1 MNLVFKKCQNSKL
14 VYYFKNIARQFLPA
28 SYYQKKRR
36 SLLARVDRNDRS
48 AIERRVNY
56 YLKHNKPFSLSEKA
70 TAIKDIK
77 LREHGSFHYYDLKEY
92 LNYFNRNLKV
102 GFISGDVVRVEPHAT
117 LVKSR
122 PIFGGNSNSVLFKL
136 GKLRHFSFVNDPMEF
151 SEKEDRIVWRGNAR
165 RPNRKELVRRFWDHS
180 LCDVGQTNKRK
191 ENVPWQKRYM
201 SVAKQLQYKFVLCI
215 EGNDVATN
223 LKWTMSS
230 NSLCMM
236 TKPKCETWFMEG
248 VLKAGKHY
256 VELKD
261 DYSDLEEK
269 ILYYTERI
277 DEAKAI
283 IANAHDHVAQ
293 FLDQDKEDLIALSVL
308 EKYFKLSG
316 QCE

>member
-1 MNLVFKKCQNSKL
+1 
-14 VYYFKNIARQFLPA
+14 VY
-28 SYYQKKRR
+28 
-36 SLLARVDRNDRS
+36 
-48 AIERRVNY
+48 
-56 YLKHNKPFSLSEKA
+56 
-70 TAIKDIK
+70 
-77 LREHGSFHYYDLKEY
+77 FHRDLKVD
-92 LNYFNRNLKV
+92 L
-102 GFISGDVVRVEPHAT
+102 ISGDVVHVEPHVT

-122 PIFGGNSNSVLFKL
+122 PLFMDNTNSVLFKL
-136 GKLRHFSFVNDPMEF
+136 GKLRHFNFVNDPMGF
-151 SEKEDRIVWRGNAR
+151 AEKKDRIVWRGAAH
-165 RPNRKELVRRFWDHS
+165 RPHRNMFVKKFWDHS

-201 SVAKQLQYKFVLCI
+201 SVAKQLQYKFILCI

-236 TKPKCETWFMEG
+236 TKPKYETWFMEG
-248 VLKAGKHY
+248 LLKAGRHY

-269 ILYYTERI
+269 ILYYTQRI

-283 IANAHDHVAQ
+283 IDNAHDHVAQ
-293 FLDQDKEDLIALSVL
+293 FLDQDREDLIALSVL